1 MRNLLKLK
9 KLVVKALPYF
19 FLCLFSVVFIMP
31 LIWMVGTSLK
41 QPIEVFSHESG
52 LFPSNPQWSNYGD
65 VFRRMKFGV
74 YLRNTLITSVLPV
87 IGQLFASPMVAYSIS
102 RVPWK
107 GGKYI
112 FPLILFTMMVPS
124 QVTQI
129 PLFSTWS
136 YLGLT
141 NTFWPL
147 ILPAFFGSAYYVF
160 LLRQFMLGIPA
171 SLLEAARIDGAGEVR
186 ILYQIFM
193 PLCKPVLITVGL
205 MTFMGHWNDL
215 MTPLIYLYDGS
226 KYTLAI
232 ALQRFLTEAKQEW
245 ELLMAAATLF
255 TAPIIII
262 FFVGQKYFIEG
273 IATTGLK

>member
-1 MRNLLKLK
+1 
-9 KLVVKALPYF
+9 
-19 FLCLFSVVFIMP
+19 
-31 LIWMVGTSLK
+31 
-41 QPIEVFSHESG
+41 
-52 LFPSNPQWSNYGD
+52 
-65 VFRRMKFGV
+65 MKFGI
-74 YLRNTLITSVLPV
+74 YLRNTLITSILPV
-87 IGQLFASPMVAYSIS
+87 IGQLFAAPMVAYSIS

-112 FPLILFTMMVPS
+112 FPLILFTMMVPG

-136 YLGLT
+136 RLGLT

-147 ILPAFFGSAYYVF
+147 ILPSFFGSAYYVF
-160 LLRQFMLGIPA
+160 LLRQFMLTIPA
-171 SLLEAARIDGAGEVR
+171 SLLEAARIDGAREVR
-186 ILYQIFM
+186 VLYQIFI
-193 PLCKPVLITVGL
+193 PLCKPVLITVAL

-232 ALQRFLTEAKQEW
+232 ALQRFLSEAKQEW
-245 ELLMAAATLF
+245 ELLMAAATIF
-255 TAPIIII
+255 TTPIIVI
-262 FFVGQKYFIEG
+262 FFIGQKYFIEG

>member
-1 MRNLLKLK
+1 MLKVK
-9 KLVVKALPYF
+9 KLILRLIPYF
-19 FLCLFSVVFIMP
+19 FILLFSVIFIMP
-31 LIWMVGTSLK
+31 LLWMVGTSLK
-41 QPIEVFSHESG
+41 LPIEVFSHDSG
-52 LFPSNPQWSNYGD
+52 IFPADPQWGNYTA
-65 VFRRMKFGV
+65 VFKRMKFGT
-74 YLRNTLITSVLPV
+74 YLRNTIITSVLPV
-87 IGQLFASPMVAYSIS
+87 IGQLIAAPMVAYSIT

-112 FPLILFTMMVPS
+112 FPLVLFTMMVPG

-136 YLGLT
+136 RLGLT

-160 LLRQFMLGIPA
+160 LLRQFMLSVPS
-171 SLLEAARIDGAGEVR
+171 SLLEAARIDGASEVR
-186 ILYQIFM
+186 TLYQIFI

-215 MTPLIYLYDGS
+215 MSPLIYLYDGN

-232 ALQRFLTEAKQEW
+232 ALQRFLAEAKQEW

-255 TAPIIII
+255 TTPIIVI
-262 FFVGQKYFIEG
+262 FFIGQKYFIEG

>member
-1 MRNLLKLK
+1 MTKTK
-9 KLVVKALPYF
+9 KSIGKILPYVVI
-19 FLCLFSVVFIMP
+19 LLLSVIFIMP
-31 LIWMVGTSLK
+31 LIWMIGTSLK
-41 QPIEVFSHESG
+41 KPIEVFSHEVG
-52 LFPSNPQWSNYGD
+52 LFPRDPQWGNYSAI
-65 VFRRMKFGV
+65 FRRMKFSV
-74 YLRNTLITSVLPV
+74 YLKNTLITSILPV
-87 IGQLFASPMVAYSIS
+87 IGQLIAAPMVAYSIT

-107 GGKYI
+107 GGKII
-112 FPLILFTMMVPS
+112 FPLVLFTMMVPG

-136 YLGLT
+136 KLGLT

-147 ILPAFFGSAYYVF
+147 ILPAFFGGAYYVF
-160 LLRQFMLGIPA
+160 LLRQFMMGIPS

-215 MTPLIYLYDGS
+215 MSPLIYLHEGS

-232 ALQRFLTEAKQEW
+232 ALQRFLQEAKQEW
-245 ELLMAAATLF
+245 ELLMAASTLF
-255 TAPIIII
+255 TLPIIVI
-262 FFVGQKYFIEG
+262 FFIGQKYFIEG

>member
-1 MRNLLKLK
+1 MLKVK
-9 KLVVKALPYF
+9 KLILRLIPYF
-19 FLCLFSVVFIMP
+19 FILLFSVIFIMP
-31 LIWMVGTSLK
+31 LLWMVGTSLK
-41 QPIEVFSHESG
+41 LPIEVFSHDSG
-52 LFPSNPQWSNYGD
+52 IFPADPQWGNYIA
-65 VFRRMKFGV
+65 VFKRMKFGT
-74 YLRNTLITSVLPV
+74 YLRNTIITSVLPV
-87 IGQLFASPMVAYSIS
+87 IGQLIAAPMVAYSIT

-112 FPLILFTMMVPS
+112 FPLVLFTMMVPG

-136 YLGLT
+136 HLGLT

-160 LLRQFMLGIPA
+160 LLRQFMLSVPS
-171 SLLEAARIDGAGEVR
+171 SLLEAARIDGASEVR
-186 ILYQIFM
+186 ALYQIFI

-215 MTPLIYLYDGS
+215 MSPLIYLYDGS

-232 ALQRFLTEAKQEW
+232 ALQRFLAEAKQEW

-255 TAPIIII
+255 TTPIIVI
-262 FFVGQKYFIEG
+262 FFIGQKYFIEG

>member
-1 MRNLLKLK
+1 MSKLRTIISK
-9 KLVVKALPYF
+9 ILPYF
-19 FLCLFSVVFIMP
+19 FVCLFSVIFIMP
-31 LIWMVGTSLK
+31 LIWMIGTSLK
-41 QPIEVFSHESG
+41 LNIEVFSHESG
-52 LFPSNPQWSNYGD
+52 LFPKDPQWSNYVK
-65 VFRRMKFGV
+65 VFNRMKFGI
-74 YLRNTLITSVLPV
+74 YLRNTLITSILPV
-87 IGQLFASPMVAYSIS
+87 IGQLFAAPMVAYSIS

-112 FPLILFTMMVPS
+112 FPLILFTMMVPG

-136 YLGLT
+136 RLGLT

-147 ILPAFFGSAYYVF
+147 ILPSFFGSAYYVF
-160 LLRQFMLGIPA
+160 LLRQFMLTIPA
-171 SLLEAARIDGAGEVR
+171 SLLEAARIDGAREVR
-186 ILYQIFM
+186 VLYQIFI
-193 PLCKPVLITVGL
+193 PLCKPVLITVAL

-232 ALQRFLTEAKQEW
+232 ALQRFLSEAKQEW
-245 ELLMAAATLF
+245 ELLMAAATIF
-255 TAPIIII
+255 TTPIIVI
-262 FFVGQKYFIEG
+262 FFIGQKYFIEG

>member
-1 MRNLLKLK
+1 
-9 KLVVKALPYF
+9 
-19 FLCLFSVVFIMP
+19 
-31 LIWMVGTSLK
+31 MVGTSLK

-52 LFPSNPQWSNYGD
+52 LFPGNPQWGNYAD
-65 VFRRMKFGV
+65 VFKRMKFGT

-87 IGQLFASPMVAYSIS
+87 IGQLLAAPMVAYSIS

-112 FPLILFTMMVPS
+112 FPLVLFTMMVPG

-129 PLFSTWS
+129 PLFATWS
-136 YLGLT
+136 HLGLT

-147 ILPAFFGSAYYVF
+147 VLPAFFGGAYYVF
-160 LLRQFMLGIPA
+160 LLRQFMLSVPA
-171 SLLEAARIDGAGEVR
+171 SLLEAARIDGAGELR
-186 ILYQIFM
+186 ALYQIFI

-215 MTPLIYLYDGS
+215 LTPLIYLHDGS

-232 ALQRFLTEAKQEW
+232 ALQRFLAEAKQEW
-245 ELLMAAATLF
+245 ELLMAASTVFTL
-255 TAPIIII
+255 PIIVI
-262 FFVGQKYFIEG
+262 FFIGQKYFIEG

>member
-1 MRNLLKLK
+1 MLKIRK
-9 KLVVKALPYF
+9 IVVRILPYIF
-19 FLCLFSVVFIMP
+19 ICLFSVIFIMP

-52 LFPSNPQWSNYGD
+52 LFPSDPQWGNYAA
-65 VFRRMKFGV
+65 VFKRMQFAT
-74 YLRNTLITSVLPV
+74 YLRNTLITSILPV
-87 IGQLFASPMVAYSIS
+87 IGQLIAAPMVAYSIT

-112 FPLILFTMMVPS
+112 FPLVLFTMMVPG

-136 YLGLT
+136 HLGLT

-147 ILPAFFGSAYYVF
+147 VMPAFFGGAYYVF
-160 LLRQFMLGIPA
+160 LLRQFMLSVPA
-171 SLLEAARIDGAGEVR
+171 SLLEAARIDGAGELR
-186 ILYQIFM
+186 SLYQIFI

-232 ALQRFLTEAKQEW
+232 ALQRFLAEAKQEW

-255 TAPIIII
+255 TMPIIVI
-262 FFVGQKYFIEG
+262 FFIGQKYFIEG